1 MARVEKKNFA
11 VSVINQTGA
20 LNIICASGAFGEEEF
35 LQTTGMMYSRSTIV
49 SKPPVPQVR
58 IARLDFNA
66 VEASKNQISLNTQRL
81 SLNWTYRQ

>member
-20 LNIICASGAFGEEEF
+20 LNIICASGAFGEEES
-35 LQTTGMMYSRSTIV
+35 LQTTEMMYSRNTIV
-49 SKPPVPQVR
+49 SKPPVPQDLIVR
-58 IARLDFNA
+58 QDFNA
-66 VEASKNQISLNTQRL
+66 VVESKNRTSLNTPKL